1 MTSTNENSMPIHVD
15 SNRAEEVAKTDS
27 KSAKKTTTV
36 QATAYKPMVDG
47 KPPKCQRKLTSTV

>member
-1 MTSTNENSMPIHVD
+1 MPIHVD